1 MNNIAIE
8 NLKLINKLS
17 NDDYL
22 ISEGKKLLI
31 INKNDF
37 ESVIKFDSLEYPIY
51 FTFNYL
57 LNDITENAILTYKY
71 KIQLLELINESINN
85 LINYLD
91 IYDEKNTIN
100 LINIINDFDERYDII
115 REKTISRCNNLLLF
129 FDDLIESF
137 IEVSRY
143 IHIKPYQSINENDE
157 SKNIIINKLEMN
169 PFSFEGVI
177 YHQDK
182 NSKNVYNIYG
192 EIIGLWE
199 NEKIHWNDKSF
210 SLLHESQ
217 RDKPTTFTEYK
228 NYLKRNG
235 ISGETFWGRH
245 NYKYSDSD
253 SDNDKKK

>member
-91 IYDEKNTIN
+91 IYDEKNTIKC
-100 LINIINDFDERYDII
+100 LTKEFDRRFNKLVNFIDYYLDNEP
-115 REKTISRCNNLLLF
+115 EKEITVRKLF
-129 FDDLIESF
+129 FD
-137 IEVSRY
+137 
-143 IHIKPYQSINENDE
+143 
-157 SKNIIINKLEMN
+157 
-169 PFSFEGVI
+169 
-177 YHQDK
+177 
-182 NSKNVYNIYG
+182 
-192 EIIGLWE
+192 
-199 NEKIHWNDKSF
+199 KI
-210 SLLHESQ
+210 
-217 RDKPTTFTEYK
+217 
-228 NYLKRNG
+228 
-235 ISGETFWGRH
+235 
-245 NYKYSDSD
+245 
-253 SDNDKKK
+253 